1 MPQLSDCDSF
11 ASSFDWAHRTPFES
25 GSFHMN
31 QSFRQPLERSF
42 LRLGVANPLQNRV
55 LAVALVAFVFAPAPN
70 ASAQYS
76 PLPYSNYNWNNY
88 TGMMNYNYDYSRYGL
103 PGVGVSPWDPILQA
117 QLNLGLKTAR
127 YNMYTA
133 WASQAAGVAN
143 LYNQMAIAQ
152 AQQNAQNNQT
162 MQPRYDMRNRLLRPA
177 PPANPVPKPLP
188 RNTVLKVN
196 GDIIWPSPPP
206 SSDTLDK
213 NRFAAEAAIR
223 VAVKEF
229 EANGKASIQSV
240 AEAKSQLFAYGKPML
255 EQLARSNRAEAQKML
270 TFFISLEHVLDEL
283 AGE

>member
-1 MPQLSDCDSF
+1 MPQPSDCDSF
-11 ASSFDWAHRTPFES
+11 ASSFDSAHRISLEF
-25 GSFHMN
+25 GSFTMN
-31 QSFRQPLERSF
+31 RCSRLPADRPLF
-42 LRLGVANPLQNRV
+42 LLGRRHPLD
-55 LAVALVAFVFAPAPN
+55 AFVIAAALGAFVLTLAPA

-76 PLPYSNYNWNNY
+76 PLPYSNYNWNDY
-88 TGMMNYNYDYSRYGL
+88 SGMMNYNYDYSRFGL

-117 QLNLGLKTAR
+117 QLNLGLKQAR

-133 WASQAAGVAN
+133 WANQAAGVAN
-143 LYNQMAIAQ
+143 LYNQQAIAQ
-152 AQQNAQNNQT
+152 AQQNAQNDQT

-177 PPANPVPKPLP
+177 PPAQPVPKPLP
-188 RNTVLKVN
+188 RNKVLKVN

-213 NRFAAEAAIR
+213 NRFAAEAAVR

-229 EANGKASIQSV
+229 EANGKASVQSV
-240 AEAKSQLFAYGKPML
+240 AEAKSQLFAYGKPVL
-255 EQLARSNRAEAQKML
+255 EQLARSNRAEAQNLL